1 MITTVPFINGINIKE
16 HTILFSSEELSLR
29 ANDKY
34 LCKATI
40 NNISPYMLET
50 KIEEILK
57 ENRNINFY
65 QVQYNEKNKELI
77 FYTFETLINNR
88 TTNTTKESLKNQ
100 ELYNYYEEIQKEFE
114 NLNSIDSMLP
124 LKNENTVSLQDI
136 INTFYIMNQ
145 EYENQKK
152 KTKEQLDNLLA
163 KRETKEELVSYIKI
177 NFEENEIEYRYEFYN
192 GSINNTY
199 YIINI
204 KIINN
209 KLFIT
214 NFKKRFG
221 NEEEEQNQ
229 KKKIIENYEKVK
241 EIITNILKYK
251 DFKTETEQI
260 IQSINSKIILNI
272 NNNLGAYNVYYKNKN
287 PNFSIEINKEKPIIN
302 SKSLELYYY
311 LLENLDNIKEQL
323 FFRKMNCPVWM
334 QEYWENNK
342 KEETVSKEKIIEPI
356 QGEKTDENGSPIETA
371 NQKVKSRWSFFSQY
385 F

>member
-29 ANDKY
+29 ANNKY

-145 EYENQKK
+145 EYENQKN
-152 KTKEQLDNLLA
+152 KTQEQLDKLLA
-163 KRETKEELVSYIKI
+163 KRETKEKLDSYIKI

-192 GSINNTY
+192 TSIYYTY

-214 NFKKRFG
+214 NFEKKLG

-251 DFKTETEQI
+251 GFKTETEQI

-287 PNFSIEINKEKPIIN
+287 PNFSIEINKDKPIIN

-311 LLENLDNIKEQL
+311 LLENLDDIKEQL

-356 QGEKTDENGSPIETA
+356 QGEKTNENGSLETA